1 MESRFQSEDRNSSP
15 QIRVNLNFRRAA
27 GASQPDPN
35 RFGRDRL
42 FSAVARGAPEDLA
55 GLPEYLRRTS
65 KYLTDSEYREG
76 STGKT
81 CLMKALLNLRDGA
94 NACIEPLLQ
103 IDRDSGNPHPLVNA
117 QCMDEYY
124 RGHSALHIAIEKR
137 SLVCVKLLVENGAD
151 VHARACGQFF
161 QKRREETCFYFG
173 GPGSMTSQ
181 WVEAERSK
189 AQAVSLAPRRA
200 APLPGCL
207 HPAVGC
213 GDLPPEEHAPAR

>member
-1 MESRFQSEDRNSSP
+1 MAGMLPVWVGGRPEHHSAPSP
-15 QIRVNLNFRRAA
+15 PPA
-27 GASQPDPN
+27 
-35 RFGRDRL
+35 
-42 FSAVARGAPEDLA
+42 
-55 GLPEYLRRTS
+55 
-65 KYLTDSEYREG
+65 EG

-173 GPGSMTSQ
+173 ELPFWIKWTSEGLRPCPWSQ
-181 WVEAERSK
+181 
-189 AQAVSLAPRRA
+189 
-200 APLPGCL
+200 G
-207 HPAVGC
+207 
-213 GDLPPEEHAPAR
+213 